1 MQIIKS
7 SNIDFI
13 NNSKFTI
20 FLSSALILASI
31 FSLIIND
38 GPELSIDFK
47 GGTLIAV
54 KYTKPVNIND
64 LRSNLKSVN
73 ISGQNFDFSSAEIKH
88 FGNESSVAL
97 RIANIENEPE
107 NFSSQLIEILKNS
120 YPDGYP
126 KNKND
131 FILSIGKVSPK
142 VGSELSGKAIMA
154 IIYAI
159 SLILIYISLRFEF
172 VFAIGA
178 IAAIAHDVTI
188 TLGIFS
194 ILGYEISLPV
204 VAAFLT
210 IVGYSLN
217 DTIVIFDRIRENLKT
232 LKKDSIV
239 DTVNKSINESLS
251 RTIVTSLTTFFVV
264 LILYF
269 FGGEVIRYF
278 SFALIIGVLVGTYSS
293 IFVASLIVVYMQ
305 PKNWFYYNIIII
317 KIKKLEFS
325 IVHSQFGDF
334 GIFIRYNT
342 LTNIVLP
349 NALKFIEAIPSENK
363 SAFMMKVRSQLNQ
376 YFKGI
381 RQSFDL
387 KVELNMSTFFISTLE
402 EVKKI
407 PYGFTRSYK
416 DIASNIKSH
425 KGYRAVANAN
435 ARNPIP
441 IIIPCH
447 RVIKSNGDFGE
458 YGGGSILKKKLLEFE
473 KDIFF
478 SKPN

>member
-1 MQIIKS
+1 MQIIKN

-20 FLSSALILASI
+20 LLSSALIFASI
-31 FSLIIND
+31 FSLVINK

-54 KYTKPVNIND
+54 NYTKPVNIND
-64 LRSNLKSVN
+64 LRSKLKTVN
-73 ISGQNFDFSSAEIKH
+73 IDGKNFDFSSAEIKH

-107 NFSSQLIEILKNS
+107 NFSGKLIEVLKKS
-120 YPDGYP
+120 FPDGYP

-159 SLILIYISLRFEF
+159 TLILIYISLRFEF

-232 LKKDSIV
+232 IKKDSII
-239 DTVNKSINESLS
+239 DTVNISINESLS

-269 FGGEVIRYF
+269 FGGEIIRYF

-305 PKNWFYYNIIII
+305 PK
-317 KIKKLEFS
+317 
-325 IVHSQFGDF
+325 
-334 GIFIRYNT
+334 
-342 LTNIVLP
+342 
-349 NALKFIEAIPSENK
+349 A
-363 SAFMMKVRSQLNQ
+363 
-376 YFKGI
+376 
-381 RQSFDL
+381 
-387 KVELNMSTFFISTLE
+387 
-402 EVKKI
+402 
-407 PYGFTRSYK
+407 
-416 DIASNIKSH
+416 
-425 KGYRAVANAN
+425 
-435 ARNPIP
+435 
-441 IIIPCH
+441 
-447 RVIKSNGDFGE
+447 
-458 YGGGSILKKKLLEFE
+458 
-473 KDIFF
+473 
-478 SKPN
+478 

>member
-1 MQIIKS
+1 MQIIKN

-31 FSLIIND
+31 FSLIINK
-38 GPELSIDFK
+38 GRELSIDFK
-47 GGTLIAV
+47 GGILIAV
-54 KYTKPVNIND
+54 NYTKPVNIND
-64 LRSNLKSVN
+64 LRSKLKSVN
-73 ISGQNFDFSSAEIKH
+73 IGGQNFNFSSAEIKH
-88 FGNESSVAL
+88 FGSESSVAL

-107 NFSSQLIEILKNS
+107 NFSSQLIEVLKNS
-120 YPDGYP
+120 FPDGYP

-159 SLILIYISLRFEF
+159 TLILIYISLRFEF

-232 LKKDSIV
+232 IKKDSII

-264 LILYF
+264 LILYY

-305 PKNWFYYNIIII
+305 P
-317 KIKKLEFS
+317 
-325 IVHSQFGDF
+325 
-334 GIFIRYNT
+334 
-342 LTNIVLP
+342 
-349 NALKFIEAIPSENK
+349 
-363 SAFMMKVRSQLNQ
+363 
-376 YFKGI
+376 
-381 RQSFDL
+381 
-387 KVELNMSTFFISTLE
+387 
-402 EVKKI
+402 
-407 PYGFTRSYK
+407 
-416 DIASNIKSH
+416 
-425 KGYRAVANAN
+425 RA
-435 ARNPIP
+435 
-441 IIIPCH
+441 
-447 RVIKSNGDFGE
+447 
-458 YGGGSILKKKLLEFE
+458 
-473 KDIFF
+473 
-478 SKPN
+478 

>member
-1 MQIIKS
+1 MQIIKN

-13 NNSKFTI
+13 SNSKFTI

-31 FSLIIND
+31 FSLIINN

-54 KYTKPVNIND
+54 KYTKPININD
-64 LRSNLKSVN
+64 LRTKLKSVS
-73 ISGQNFDFSSAEIKH
+73 ISDQNFDFSSAEIKH

-97 RIANIENEPE
+97 RIANIEDEPE
-107 NFSSQLIEILKNS
+107 NFSSQLIEVLKNS

-154 IIYAI
+154 IIYALT
-159 SLILIYISLRFEF
+159 LILIYISLRFEF

-232 LKKDSIV
+232 LKKSSIV

-305 PKNWFYYNIIII
+305 PK
-317 KIKKLEFS
+317 
-325 IVHSQFGDF
+325 
-334 GIFIRYNT
+334 
-342 LTNIVLP
+342 
-349 NALKFIEAIPSENK
+349 A
-363 SAFMMKVRSQLNQ
+363 
-376 YFKGI
+376 
-381 RQSFDL
+381 
-387 KVELNMSTFFISTLE
+387 
-402 EVKKI
+402 
-407 PYGFTRSYK
+407 
-416 DIASNIKSH
+416 
-425 KGYRAVANAN
+425 
-435 ARNPIP
+435 
-441 IIIPCH
+441 
-447 RVIKSNGDFGE
+447 
-458 YGGGSILKKKLLEFE
+458 
-473 KDIFF
+473 
-478 SKPN
+478 

>member
-1 MQIIKS
+1 MQIIKN

-20 FLSSALILASI
+20 LMSSALILASI
-31 FSLIIND
+31 FSLVINK

-54 KYTKPVNIND
+54 NYTKPVNIND
-64 LRSNLKSVN
+64 IRSKLKTVN
-73 ISGQNFDFSSAEIKH
+73 IDGKNFDFSSAEIKH

-107 NFSSQLIEILKNS
+107 NFSGKLIDVLKNS
-120 YPDGYP
+120 FPDGYP

-159 SLILIYISLRFEF
+159 TLILIYISLRFEF

-232 LKKDSIV
+232 IKKGSIV

-264 LILYF
+264 LILFF

-293 IFVASLIVVYMQ
+293 IFVASLVVVYMQ
-305 PKNWFYYNIIII
+305 PK
-317 KIKKLEFS
+317 
-325 IVHSQFGDF
+325 
-334 GIFIRYNT
+334 T
-342 LTNIVLP
+342 
-349 NALKFIEAIPSENK
+349 
-363 SAFMMKVRSQLNQ
+363 
-376 YFKGI
+376 
-381 RQSFDL
+381 
-387 KVELNMSTFFISTLE
+387 
-402 EVKKI
+402 
-407 PYGFTRSYK
+407 
-416 DIASNIKSH
+416 
-425 KGYRAVANAN
+425 
-435 ARNPIP
+435 
-441 IIIPCH
+441 
-447 RVIKSNGDFGE
+447 
-458 YGGGSILKKKLLEFE
+458 
-473 KDIFF
+473 
-478 SKPN
+478 

>member
-1 MQIIKS
+1 MQIIKN

-20 FLSSALILASI
+20 LLSSALILASI
-31 FSLIIND
+31 FSLVINK

-54 KYTKPVNIND
+54 NYTKPVNIND
-64 LRSNLKSVN
+64 LRSKLKTVN
-73 ISGQNFDFSSAEIKH
+73 IDGKNFDFSSAEIKH

-107 NFSSQLIEILKNS
+107 NFSGKLIEVLKNS
-120 YPDGYP
+120 FPDGYP

-159 SLILIYISLRFEF
+159 TLILIYISLRFEF

-232 LKKDSIV
+232 IKKDSIV

-264 LILYF
+264 LILFF

-293 IFVASLIVVYMQ
+293 IFVASLVVVYMQ
-305 PKNWFYYNIIII
+305 PK
-317 KIKKLEFS
+317 
-325 IVHSQFGDF
+325 
-334 GIFIRYNT
+334 T
-342 LTNIVLP
+342 
-349 NALKFIEAIPSENK
+349 
-363 SAFMMKVRSQLNQ
+363 
-376 YFKGI
+376 
-381 RQSFDL
+381 
-387 KVELNMSTFFISTLE
+387 
-402 EVKKI
+402 
-407 PYGFTRSYK
+407 
-416 DIASNIKSH
+416 
-425 KGYRAVANAN
+425 
-435 ARNPIP
+435 
-441 IIIPCH
+441 
-447 RVIKSNGDFGE
+447 
-458 YGGGSILKKKLLEFE
+458 
-473 KDIFF
+473 
-478 SKPN
+478 

>member
-1 MQIIKS
+1 MQIIKNP
-7 SNIDFI
+7 NIDFI

-31 FSLIIND
+31 FSLIINN

-54 KYTKPVNIND
+54 KYTKPININD
-64 LRSNLKSVN
+64 LRSKLKSVN
-73 ISGQNFDFSSAEIKH
+73 ISDQNFDFSSAEIKH

-107 NFSSQLIEILKNS
+107 NFSSQLIQVLKNS

-159 SLILIYISLRFEF
+159 TLILIYISLRFEF
-172 VFAIGA
+172 IFAIGA

-232 LKKDSIV
+232 HKKDSIIE
-239 DTVNKSINESLS
+239 TVNKSINESLS

-264 LILYF
+264 LTLYF
-269 FGGEVIRYF
+269 LGGEVIRYF

-305 PKNWFYYNIIII
+305 PK
-317 KIKKLEFS
+317 
-325 IVHSQFGDF
+325 
-334 GIFIRYNT
+334 T
-342 LTNIVLP
+342 
-349 NALKFIEAIPSENK
+349 
-363 SAFMMKVRSQLNQ
+363 
-376 YFKGI
+376 
-381 RQSFDL
+381 
-387 KVELNMSTFFISTLE
+387 
-402 EVKKI
+402 
-407 PYGFTRSYK
+407 
-416 DIASNIKSH
+416 
-425 KGYRAVANAN
+425 
-435 ARNPIP
+435 
-441 IIIPCH
+441 
-447 RVIKSNGDFGE
+447 
-458 YGGGSILKKKLLEFE
+458 
-473 KDIFF
+473 
-478 SKPN
+478 